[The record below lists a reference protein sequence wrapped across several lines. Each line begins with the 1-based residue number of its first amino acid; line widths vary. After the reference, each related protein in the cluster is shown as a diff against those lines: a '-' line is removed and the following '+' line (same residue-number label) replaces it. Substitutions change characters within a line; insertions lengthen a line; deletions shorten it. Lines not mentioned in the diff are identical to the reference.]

1 MLKKVI
7 SLFIIFIFLF
17 TEITVDFHYLKD
29 IPFSVTRA
37 YADTA
42 TPYCLPTNDG
52 TKTGTFFQEIGYCVL
67 DPEDPAGKC
76 LSPYVYSVEHKK
88 CVTTPL
94 CPGLYVWNSQ
104 TKQCESVSAS
114 PSGGTEPT
122 FPENSCA
129 VDANGNG
136 EVEQNEIFQCQQ
148 TPQGYICP
156 AGQTQCNPQY
166 EQPTCPD
173 QYTYNPQTQK
183 CEYTPQAGVCSSQ
196 QVPVTQYQCPVNG
209 QIYSDLNQCN
219 SACIQ
224 TAQCNA
230 TQTPLTGFAY
240 EQFIGTPDEWTCS
253 YTTGYWQK
261 SSCSNG
267 LFWYIDYQTV
277 YGQTRNNRLMIYNPS
292 AWWIDN
298 CLNSSCT
305 ASCVICAIA
314 PPPGVGVSG
323 SFYSGSNNCSMRIWA
338 VNSGSNTT
346 MNFSGCG
353 GGGSFTFTNANAQG
367 DFTISFNNGRVQLT
381 IVNNCLRFYET
392 RFGGSGQICFYRETV
407 TCPLPGGSACSGNP
421 PTCTAGQACVTY
433 DSTVTKW
440 QCSLN
445 GTQYDTQDQCTTSC
459 YSGCPSGGTF
469 NPSTGKCEA
478 TATCQTGTLQAEGCF
493 TGYGCPLGQYQCHNI
508 NNTWVCSPHQCI
520 TSSQLQDE
528 GDVIPSGYED
538 DGERDEQGNCLGTI
552 YIFNGK
558 GMRCRKSGVQ
568 TGFHNCCNESQGKL
582 YDSTGSVGGGIGA
595 LTDVAKAMA
604 AVYTVVNFGRTLAN
618 TGIVTI
624 DVAKGTITA
633 FTSSGSVTYS
643 LTSAEGKAL
652 LDTTLAKGSFMNGT
666 PGSSA
671 AYSMP
676 IGNDE
681 VVKMGMQQYIENLGP
696 QIAAAIAQLAVS
708 QMVKDPVLSSAINLV
723 ITAIFVPS
731 PVGIAFGVVNL
742 AMALF
747 QKRCDKQD
755 IMTSTFK
762 ESGYC
767 HEVGEYCIK
776 KWPLVGCVQ
785 KAKGFCCFNS
795 KLARIIHEQGRP
807 QLVGFG
813 VDSWGNP
820 KNPNCRGFLPE
831 EFQALDFNKID
842 LSEYIEDIQRNI
854 RQNLAPQL
862 QQQIQQSWGW

>member
-1 MLKKVI
+1 MLRKVV
-7 SLFIIFIFLF
+7 SLFVIFVFLL
-17 TEITVDFHYLKD
+17 TEITVDFYYLKN
-29 IPFSVTRA
+29 IRFSVARV

-52 TKTGTFFQEIGYCVL
+52 TKTGTFSQEMGYCVL
-67 DPEDPAGKC
+67 DPEDPMGKC
-76 LSPYVYSVEHKK
+76 LSPYVYSTEYKK
-88 CVTTPL
+88 CITVPL

-114 PSGGTEPT
+114 PSGDTEPI
-122 FPENSCA
+122 FPDNSCA
-129 VDANGNG
+129 VDSNGDG
-136 EVEQNEIFQCQQ
+136 EVQQNEIHQCQQ

-156 AGQTQCNPQY
+156 VGQAQCNPQY
-166 EQPTCPD
+166 QQPSCPE

-183 CEYTPQAGVCSSQ
+183 CEYTPQVGVCFSQ

-209 QIYSDLNQCN
+209 QVYSDLGQCN

-224 TAQCNA
+224 TAQCNTAIQPIKTFWMTQPCPGRQTQPVTVTYNPVDGFYYYKLYGMSSFAKYTGGCTPYSA
-230 TQTPLTGFAY
+230 TTYATCWRDEGEKVKICGITSISSSNPVTYCVYDSAYGLGMGCYKPGDCCATVKQDGFIVNVIGWDAYHGDRFNWYFTANNSGFPLT
-240 EQFIGTPDEWTCS
+240 
-253 YTTGYWQK
+253 
-261 SSCSNG
+261 SSCPLGN
-267 LFWYIDYQTV
+267 F
-277 YGQTRNNRLMIYNPS
+277 
-292 AWWIDN
+292 
-298 CLNSSCT
+298 SCT
-305 ASCVICAIA
+305 
-314 PPPGVGVSG
+314 
-323 SFYSGSNNCSMRIWA
+323 
-338 VNSGSNTT
+338 
-346 MNFSGCG
+346 
-353 GGGSFTFTNANAQG
+353 
-367 DFTISFNNGRVQLT
+367 
-381 IVNNCLRFYET
+381 
-392 RFGGSGQICFYRETV
+392 
-407 TCPLPGGSACSGNP
+407 GNP

-433 DSTVTKW
+433 NSTVTKW

-445 GTQYDTQDQCTTSC
+445 GTQYDTQEQCTTSC
-459 YSGCPSGGTF
+459 YSGCPSGGIF
-469 NPSTGKCEA
+469 NPTTGKCEV

-493 TGYGCPLGQYQCHNI
+493 TGYGCPLGQYQCQNV
-508 NNTWVCSPHQCI
+508 NGTWMCSPYQCI

-528 GDVIPSGYED
+528 GDVIPSGYDD
-538 DGERDEQGNCLGTI
+538 DGPRDEQGNCLGTI

-582 YDSTGSVGGGIGA
+582 YDSTGSIGGGVGA
-595 LTDVAKAMA
+595 LTDVAKAIA
-604 AVYTVVNFGRTLAN
+604 AVYTAVSFGRTLAN
-618 TGIVTI
+618 TGLVTI
-624 DVAKGTITA
+624 DVAKGSITA
-633 FTSSGSVTYS
+633 FASSGSVTYS

-681 VVKMGMQQYIENLGP
+681 VVQMGMQRYIENLGP
-696 QIAAAIAQLAVS
+696 QIAAAVAQLAVS

-813 VDSWGNP
+813 INSWGSP

-842 LSEYIEDIQRNI
+842 LSEYIQDIQRNI

-862 QQQIQQSWGW
+862 QQQIQQSWGQ